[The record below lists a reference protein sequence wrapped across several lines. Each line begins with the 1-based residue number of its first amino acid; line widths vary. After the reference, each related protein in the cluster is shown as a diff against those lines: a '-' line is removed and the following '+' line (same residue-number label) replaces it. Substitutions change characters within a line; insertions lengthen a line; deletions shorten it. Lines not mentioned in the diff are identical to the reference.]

1 MDIPNPHPNPHPDP
15 IPDPNPN
22 PIPTPIPNPNP
33 NPNQVHTTGM
43 DIPQAA
49 GARAVLTLSKDLV
62 FRDYAQAAYRMR

>member
-1 MDIPNPHPNPHPDP
+1 M
-15 IPDPNPN
+15 PNPN
-22 PIPTPIPNPNP
+22 HKPNPNP
-33 NPNQVHTTGM
+33 NPKPKPTPNPIPNQVHTTGM